1 MKITTRIC
9 LRIIWKVLSMLFVA
23 ALLCGIYIHYSLILK
38 DSSKGIYAIPA
49 FAVIYIIILIKS
61 KFFTTLSDK
70 TWVGEIQSV
79 KTVMAGA
86 PITFSVI
93 VERRP
98 ILIIPYTV
106 VQVRKEDGTVVTLKI
121 QSRKMNPSVFQ
132 IGGRIKHYKT
142 TKYPI
147 LLDPPNS
154 DLHFCPLC
162 GRSLSNTY
170 CPDCKVRF

>member
-1 MKITTRIC
+1 MKINTRIC
-9 LRIIWKVLSMLFVA
+9 MRVIWKVLLMLSIAVLFCV
-23 ALLCGIYIHYSLILK
+23 IYIHYSSMLK
-38 DSSKGIYAIPA
+38 NASKGIYAIPA
-49 FAVIYIIILIKS
+49 LAAIYIVILVKS
-61 KFFTTLSDK
+61 NFFKTLSDK

-98 ILIIPYTV
+98 VLIIPYTV

-142 TKYPI
+142 AKYPI

-162 GRSLSNTY
+162 GRNLSNTY
-170 CPDCKVRF
+170 CPDCKVNF